1 MRFRNWWSLLLCGV
15 LCGGFLLCC
24 GMFRNLYGSAAG
36 GVETGREYYLY
47 SPSSQAKIATSLSL
61 ADYFSLVGEKYT
73 LRFSSVAEANA
84 YAERL
89 LIAKG
94 AQTVLEERVAGVRC
108 IYAYITDGRKAV
120 QIADGRVNLHLAIC
134 GREVQVGTPIIFGGY

>member
-1 MRFRNWWSLLLCGV
+1 MRFRNWLALLFCGV
-15 LCGGFLLCC
+15 LCSGVLLCC
-24 GMFRNLYGSAAG
+24 GMLRNPCGDAMG
-36 GVETGREYYLY
+36 GVETAREYYLY
-47 SPSSQAKIATSLSL
+47 SPSSQAKIAASLSL

-89 LIAKG
+89 LMEKG

-120 QIADGRVNLHLAIC
+120 QISDGKVNLHLAIC